1 LRDLKYPNSGI
12 EKLIQL
18 GGSTMVTETFLNE
31 CLRLIFSKKKRELEI
46 LVFQDIQYF
55 LNSLQNGIFKGEIPV
70 SVKSKF
76 GLLSLICEHQI
87 KGGSLSEILA
97 SIAISQ
103 KYKQYLDLIK
113 RVSEP
118 FMDQKEQLTQIK
130 IIQDLVA
137 WSKLNKTFKKFSDYE
152 QIVMSRNFDTIEEVI
167 SEWKDL
173 VKTASADV
181 SEYELKSRN
190 ELVSSLNT
198 RDDSLDQII
207 EEIRKKYSKQNVI
220 TSGIAELDQEFL
232 NAGFQ
237 PSRLYMFAGTSGVGK
252 SLLLL
257 NMAIRAS
264 LSSPYENPFFKPS
277 KFDWFEDS
285 PQRIFLYITMENY
298 PYETWGRLY
307 CSLLK
312 KTKEEMLKLFFNR
325 TISSKSIKN
334 EINEKM
340 ARSASSIQIDYFP
353 ANTISPATIAGLIQK
368 YNQNPEEK
376 SVKAVYIDYLD
387 LLLPDQRR
395 EFYRLD
401 LGEIASNLK
410 SIAGTFEIP
419 IITATQLNREAYRS
433 NKKSELGSEMISESI
448 QKLFISD
455 FSAMMIRDDSS
466 SKDKDKDTDDLP
478 LKVTLKVDKN
488 RDGKTGQTQIYFDYR
503 RSRFLT
509 KSEFSEEFKGIL
521 EI

>member
-1 LRDLKYPNSGI
+1 MI
-12 EKLIQL
+12 
-18 GGSTMVTETFLNE
+18 TETFLNE
-31 CLRLIFSKKKRELEI
+31 CLRLIFAKKQRDLEI
-46 LVFQDIQYF
+46 LVYQDIRYF
-55 LNSLQNGIFKGEIPV
+55 LDSVQNGIFKGEVPV
-70 SVKSKF
+70 GVKSKF
-76 GLLSLICEHQI
+76 GLLTTICEHQI

-103 KYKQYLDLIK
+103 KYKKYLDLIE

-118 FMDQKEQLTQIK
+118 NMDQKEQMTQIRT
-130 IIQDLVA
+130 IQNLVA
-137 WSKLNKTFKKFSDYE
+137 WCQLNKTFKKFSDYQE
-152 QIVMSRNFDTIEEVI
+152 IVLSRNFDTIDEVI
-167 SEWKDL
+167 TEWKDL
-173 VKTASADV
+173 VKTASSDV

-198 RDDSLDQII
+198 REDSLEQII
-207 EEIRKKYSKQNVI
+207 EEIRKKYSKENVI

-237 PSRLYMFAGTSGVGK
+237 PSRVYMFAGISGVGK

-264 LSSPYENPFFKPS
+264 LSNPYENHLFKPYNNNI
-277 KFDWFEDS
+277 DWLGDI
-285 PQRIFLYITMENY
+285 PKRIFLYVTMENY
-298 PYETWGRLY
+298 PYETWSRLY

-312 KTKEEMLKLFFNR
+312 KTKEEMLKLLFNR
-325 TISSKSIKN
+325 NISHESIKKR
-334 EINEKM
+334 INEKM
-340 ARSASSIQIDYFP
+340 ARFASSIQIDYFP
-353 ANTISPATIAGLIQK
+353 ANTISPVTIAGLIQK
-368 YNQNPEEK
+368 YNQNPGRG

-387 LLLPDQRR
+387 LLQPDERR

-410 SIAGTFEIP
+410 SIAGSFEIP

-433 NKKSELGSEMISESI
+433 NKKSELGSQMISESI

-466 SKDKDKDTDDLP
+466 SSKDKDRDFDDLP
-478 LKVTLKVDKN
+478 QKVILKIDKN

-509 KSEFSEEFKGIL
+509 KSEYLEEFKGIM